1 MAEAIISPGV
11 FTREN
16 DLSFIQ
22 PAPAAVG
29 TAFVGPTVKGPVNI
43 PTVITSYSQYRNVY
57 GETFT
62 HSSGG
67 LDRTQEFLTSIAVKS
82 FFDQG
87 GSTALVVRVAS
98 GTFSSAVDSGI
109 ASSASAASASF
120 VLETLSQ
127 GTIMNSTGSESSTD
141 GTLAS
146 GSIDNLRWEIGA
158 INTGSG
164 TFNLS
169 VRRGNDSTKNK
180 VILETFSNLS
190 LDPESDNFIS
200 LRVGDRRQEVGT
212 DGSESF
218 IREVG
223 EYANRSSFIRVKEV
237 LLTTPNY
244 VAANSGSLPVAS
256 SGSFKDATGII
267 AKTTA
272 KFYNTFDANDIQGVD
287 TASYATAAAVLANRD
302 EFQFNVL
309 ATPGLV
315 SAKHGSTVAQFV
327 TLVEERADA
336 IYVTDLT
343 DFSSSL
349 SFVTGAA
356 VAINSS
362 FAAAYWPYVQVRSA
376 TGKNQFVPASTIV
389 PGVYAFSDNLTA
401 PWFAPAGLVRG
412 GIPGVIQAE
421 RKLTKSNRDSLYDN
435 NINPIATFPGT
446 GVSILGQKT
455 LQKKASAL
463 DRVNVRRLVLELKKF
478 FSEQARNLLFE
489 QNTIA
494 TRNRFLAVVN
504 PFMES
509 VVQRQGLF
517 AFRVV
522 MDDTNNTA
530 DVIDR
535 NQLVGQIFIQ
545 PARTAEFIVLDFTIE
560 PTGATFGA

>member
-62 HSSGG
+62 HISASKGNP
-67 LDRTQEFLTSIAVKS
+67 QEFLTSIAVKS

-98 GTFSSAVDSGI
+98 GSFSPAVDSGI
-109 ASSASAASASF
+109 ESSGSTAPF
-120 VLETLSQ
+120 VLETLSE
-127 GTIMNSTGSESSTD
+127 GEIMNSTGSEAAD
-141 GTLAS
+141 GVLEN
-146 GSIDNLRWEIGA
+146 GSADNLRWEIGA
-158 INTGSG
+158 INESTG
-164 TFNLS
+164 TFNLL

-190 LDPESDNFIS
+190 LDPESDNYIA
-200 LRVGDRRQEVGT
+200 RRIGDRKQVVDT

-223 EYANRSSFIRVKEV
+223 EYANRSSFIRVQEV
-237 LLTTPNY
+237 LLTTPEY
-244 VAANSGSLPVAS
+244 QTDNSGSLPVAG
-256 SGSFKDATGII
+256 SGSFESATGII
-267 AKTTA
+267 AKETA
-272 KFYNTFDANDIQGVD
+272 TFYNSFDNNDIQGVD
-287 TASYATAAAVLANRD
+287 TGSYATAAAVLANRD

-315 SAKHGSTVAQFV
+315 SAKHGSTVNQFV

-349 SFVTGAA
+349 STVTGAA
-356 VAINSS
+356 DAINSS

-421 RKLTKSNRDSLYDN
+421 RKLTKSNRDDLYGN

-560 PTGATFGA
+560 PTGATFDA

>member
-16 DLSFIQ
+16 DISFIQ
-22 PAPAAVG
+22 PAPAVVG

-43 PTVITSYSQYRNVY
+43 PTVITSYGQYRNVY
-57 GETFT
+57 GETFIHT
-62 HSSGG
+62 SGS
-67 LDRTQEFLTSIAVKS
+67 LSKTQEFLTSMAVKS

-98 GTFSSAVDSGI
+98 GSFTSAVDSGV
-109 ASSASAASASF
+109 ASSASAVTAPF
-120 VLETLSQ
+120 TLETLSQ
-127 GTIMNSTGSESSTD
+127 GTIMNSTGSEAAD

-146 GSIDNLRWEIGA
+146 GSTDNLRWEIAGVN
-158 INTGSG
+158 NTTG
-164 TFNLS
+164 TFNLL
-169 VRRGNDSTKNK
+169 VRRGDDTTKNK
-180 VILETFSNLS
+180 VILETFTNLS

-200 LRVGDRRQEVGT
+200 LRIGDKKLVVGT

-218 IREVG
+218 IKEEG
-223 EYANRSSFIRVKEV
+223 DYANRSSFVRVKQV
-237 LLTTPNY
+237 LLTTPAY
-244 VAANSGSLPVAS
+244 ATANSGSLPVAS
-256 SGSFKDATGII
+256 SGSFKSATGIV
-267 AKTTA
+267 AKETA
-272 KFYNTFDANDIQGVD
+272 TFYNTFGANDIQGVD
-287 TASYATAAAVLANRD
+287 TGSYATAAAVLANRD
-302 EFQFNVL
+302 EYQFNVL
-309 ATPGLV
+309 ATPGLI
-315 SAKHGSTVAQFV
+315 SSLHTSTVANFV
-327 TLVEERADA
+327 SLVEQRSDA
-336 IYVTDLT
+336 IYVTDLV
-343 DFSSSL
+343 DFDSNISD
-349 SFVTGAA
+349 VTAEA
-356 VAINSS
+356 IAINSS
-362 FAAAYWPYVQVRSA
+362 FVATYWPFVQVRSA
-376 TGKNQFVPASTIV
+376 TGKNQFVPASTVV
-389 PGVYAFSDNLTA
+389 PGVFAFSDNLSA

-421 RKLTKSNRDSLYDN
+421 RKLTKSNRDDLYGSN
-435 NINPIATFPGT
+435 VNPIATFPGT

-494 TRNRFLAVVN
+494 TRNRFLAAVN
-504 PFMES
+504 PYMES

>member
-57 GETFT
+57 GETFL
-62 HSSGG
+62 HPSGS
-67 LDRTQEFLTSIAVKS
+67 TEFLTSIAVKS

-98 GTFSSAVDSGI
+98 GSDSAYTSAVDSGVL
-109 ASSASAASASF
+109 ALSASF
-120 VLETLSQ
+120 GAPFILETLSQ
-127 GTIMNSTGSESSTD
+127 GVIMNSTGSELAD
-141 GTLAS
+141 GTLES

-169 VRRGNDSTKNK
+169 VRRGNDNTKNK
-180 VILETFSNLS
+180 VILETFTNLS
-190 LDPESDNFIS
+190 LDPESVNFVA
-200 LRVGDRRQEVGT
+200 LRIGDRKQVIDQVEFYVKEQG
-212 DGSESF
+212 D
-218 IREVG
+218 
-223 EYANRSSFIRVKEV
+223 YANRSSFIRVKEV

-244 VAANSGSLPVAS
+244 VAANSGSLPAPS
-256 SGSFKDATGII
+256 SGSFKDAIGII

-272 KFYNTFDANDIQGVD
+272 KFYNTFDPNDIQGVD

-302 EFQFNVL
+302 EYQFNVL
-309 ATPGLV
+309 VTPGLV

-336 IYVTDLT
+336 IYVTDLV
-343 DFSSSL
+343 DFGSVISA
-349 SFVTGAA
+349 VTGAA
-356 VAINSS
+356 DAINSS

-421 RKLTKSNRDSLYDN
+421 RKLTKSNRDDLYGN
-435 NINPIATFPGT
+435 NVNPIATFPGT

>member
-16 DLSFIQ
+16 DISFIQ

-62 HSSGG
+62 HTSASVSK
-67 LDRTQEFLTSIAVKS
+67 TQEFLTSMAVKS

-87 GSTALVVRVAS
+87 GNTALVVRVAS
-98 GTFSSAVDSGI
+98 GSFSSAVDSGI
-109 ASSASAASASF
+109 VALSSSFGAPF

-127 GTIMNSTGSESSTD
+127 GVIMNSTGSEAAD

-146 GSIDNLRWEIGA
+146 GSTDNLRWEVTGVN
-158 INTGSG
+158 NTTG
-164 TFNLS
+164 TFNLL
-169 VRRGNDSTKNK
+169 VRRGDDTTKNK
-180 VILETFSNLS
+180 IILETFTNLS
-190 LDPESDNFIS
+190 LDPESDNYVA
-200 LRVGDRRQEVGT
+200 LRIGDRKLVTGS
-212 DGSESF
+212 DGSETF
-218 IREVG
+218 IKEEG
-223 EYANRSSFIRVKEV
+223 LYANRSSFLRVKEV
-237 LLTTPNY
+237 LLTTPTY
-244 VAANSGSLPVAS
+244 VAANSGSLPAAS
-256 SGSFKDATGII
+256 SGSFKDATGVT
-267 AKTTA
+267 AKATA
-272 KFYNTFDANDIQGVD
+272 KFYNTFDNNDIQGVD
-287 TASYATAAAVLANRD
+287 TGSYDTAAAVLANKD
-302 EFQFNVL
+302 EYQFNVL
-309 ATPGLV
+309 VTPGLV
-315 SAKHGSTVAQFV
+315 SARHSSTVSKFV
-327 TLVEERADA
+327 TLVEERSDA
-336 IYVTDLT
+336 IYVTDLV
-343 DFSSSL
+343 DYGALL
-349 SFVTGAA
+349 STVTAEAA
-356 VAINSS
+356 NINSS
-362 FAAAYWPYVQVRSA
+362 FTATYWPFVQLRSA
-376 TGKNQFVPASTIV
+376 TGKNQFVPASTV
-389 PGVYAFSDNLTA
+389 LPGVFAFNDNLTA
-401 PWFAPAGLVRG
+401 PWFAPAGLIRG

-421 RKLTKSNRDSLYDN
+421 RKLTKSNRDSLYGAN
-435 NINPIATFPGT
+435 VNPIATFPGT

-494 TRNRFLAVVN
+494 TRNRFLAAVN
-504 PFMES
+504 PYLES

-535 NQLVGQIFIQ
+535 NQLVGQVFIQ
-545 PARTAEFIVLDFTIE
+545 PSRTAEFIVLDFTIE

>member
-1 MAEAIISPGV
+1 
-11 FTREN
+11 
-16 DLSFIQ
+16 
-22 PAPAAVG
+22 
-29 TAFVGPTVKGPVNI
+29 
-43 PTVITSYSQYRNVY
+43 
-57 GETFT
+57 
-62 HSSGG
+62 
-67 LDRTQEFLTSIAVKS
+67 
-82 FFDQG
+82 
-87 GSTALVVRVAS
+87 
-98 GTFSSAVDSGI
+98 
-109 ASSASAASASF
+109 
-120 VLETLSQ
+120 
-127 GTIMNSTGSESSTD
+127 MNSTGSEAAD
-141 GTLAS
+141 GTLAT
-146 GSIDNLRWEIGA
+146 GSADNLRWEIGA
-158 INTGSG
+158 INQNTG

-180 VILETFSNLS
+180 VILETFTNLS
-190 LDPESDNFIS
+190 LDPESENFIS
-200 LRVGDRRQEVGT
+200 LRVGDRRQVVGT

-218 IREVG
+218 IKEEG
-223 EYANRSSFIRVKEV
+223 QYANRSSFIRVKEV
-237 LLTTPNY
+237 LLTTPAY
-244 VAANSGSLPVAS
+244 AAANSGSLPVAS

-267 AKTTA
+267 AKETA
-272 KFYNTFDANDIQGVD
+272 TFYNNFGGNDIQGVD
-287 TASYATAAAVLANRD
+287 TGSYATAAAVLANRD
-302 EFQFNVL
+302 EYQFNVL

-327 TLVEERADA
+327 SLVEERADA
-336 IYVTDLT
+336 IYVTDLV
-343 DFSSSL
+343 DFGSGL
-349 SFVTGAA
+349 STVTGAA
-356 VAINSS
+356 VVINSS
-362 FAAAYWPYVQVRSA
+362 FAAAYWPFVQVRSA

-522 MDDTNNTA
+522 MDETNNTA

>member
-16 DLSFIQ
+16 DISFIQ
-22 PAPAAVG
+22 PAPAEVG
-29 TAFVGPTVKGPVNI
+29 TAFVGPTVKGPVDI

-62 HSSGG
+62 HTSGSTS
-67 LDRTQEFLTSIAVKS
+67 RTQEFLTSIAVKS

-87 GSTALVVRVAS
+87 GNTALVVRVAS
-98 GTFSSAVDSGI
+98 GSFTAAEDSGI
-109 ASSASAASASF
+109 ASSGSTAPF
-120 VLETLSQ
+120 TLETLSE
-127 GTIMNSTGSESSTD
+127 GEIMNSTGSENPD
-141 GTLAS
+141 GILEN
-146 GSIDNLRWEIGA
+146 GSADNVRWEIGA
-158 INTGSG
+158 INEATG
-164 TFNLS
+164 TFNLL

-190 LDPESDNFIS
+190 LDPESDNYIA
-200 LRVGDRRQEVGT
+200 RRIGDRKQEVDT
-212 DGSESF
+212 DGTESF
-218 IREVG
+218 IREEG
-223 EYANRSSFIRVKEV
+223 EYPNRSSFIRVKEV

-244 VAANSGSLPVAS
+244 QADSSDSDLLPVAS
-256 SGSFKDATGII
+256 SGSFTGATGQI
-267 AKTTA
+267 AKEDA
-272 KFYNTFDANDIQGVD
+272 KFYNDFDANNTQGLE
-287 TASYATAAAVLANRD
+287 TGSYDKAVAVLANRD
-302 EFQFNVL
+302 EYQFNVL
-309 ATPGLV
+309 VTPGLV
-315 SAKHGSTVAQFV
+315 FEEHGSTVNQFV
-327 TLVEERADA
+327 SLVEERSDA
-336 IYVTDLT
+336 IYITDLV
-343 DFSSSL
+343 DFESIIAD
-349 SFVTGAA
+349 VKEEADN
-356 VAINSS
+356 INSS
-362 FAAAYWPYVQVRSA
+362 FAATYWPFVQVRSA
-376 TGKNQFVPASTIV
+376 TGKNQFIPASTII

-421 RKLTKSNRDSLYDN
+421 RKLSKQNRDSLYGN

-455 LQKKASAL
+455 LQKRASAL

-489 QNTIA
+489 QNSIA

-522 MDDTNNTA
+522 MDETNNTS

-535 NQLVGQIFIQ
+535 NQLVGQVFIQ
-545 PARTAEFIVLDFTIE
+545 PTRTAEFIVLDFTIE
-560 PTGATFGA
+560 PTGATFDA

>member
-62 HSSGG
+62 HTSASV
-67 LDRTQEFLTSIAVKS
+67 DRTQEFLTSIAVKS

-98 GTFSSAVDSGI
+98 GSFSSAVDSGVV
-109 ASSASAASASF
+109 AFSASFGAPF

-127 GTIMNSTGSESSTD
+127 GVIMNSTGSEAAD
-141 GTLAS
+141 GTLES

-164 TFNLS
+164 TFNLL
-169 VRRGNDSTKNK
+169 VRRGNDSTRNK

-190 LDPESDNFIS
+190 LDPESDNYIA
-200 LRVGDRRQEVGT
+200 RRIGDRKQVVGT

-218 IREVG
+218 IREEG
-223 EYANRSSFIRVKEV
+223 EYANKSSFIRVQEV
-237 LLTTPNY
+237 LLTTPEY
-244 VAANSGSLPVAS
+244 QTANSGSLPVAS
-256 SGSFKDATGII
+256 SGSFTSATGII
-267 AKTTA
+267 AKETA
-272 KFYNTFDANDIQGVD
+272 KFYNTFDNNDIQGVD
-287 TASYATAAAVLANRD
+287 TGSYATAVAVLANRD
-302 EFQFNVL
+302 EYQFNVL

-315 SAKHGSTVAQFV
+315 SAKHTSTVAQFV

-336 IYVTDLT
+336 IYVTDLR
-343 DFSSSL
+343 DFNSNL
-349 SFVTGAA
+349 SEITGQA
-356 VAINSS
+356 VDINSS
-362 FAAAYWPYVQVRSA
+362 FAATYWPFVQVRSA

-421 RKLTKSNRDSLYDN
+421 RKLTKSNRDSLYN
-435 NINPIATFPGT
+435 NNVNPIATFPGT

-560 PTGATFGA
+560 PTGATFDA